1 MTENRCCQDRVKFT
15 HMVNNCHRIK
25 LVLFDSVAF
34 HVIIKFISIS
44 LLRTQVLYLSMQ
56 YFAYCVA
63 ICPDMI
69 FIYLPLTTMLSTVIL
84 LSPAESKYHGSATFI
99 PLWEQIIHHG
109 GGLQPKSHLNR
120 RALRIAVSCVIRAD
134 SCYRQR
140 LQITT
145 TGISCHTV
153 KPDQHAD
160 QAKPNIN
167 NVCMFYPIY
176 VLL

>member
-1 MTENRCCQDRVKFT
+1 MLSRQTVKFT

-34 HVIIKFISIS
+34 HVIIKFISTGIS

-99 PLWEQIIHHG
+99 PL
-109 GGLQPKSHLNR
+109 
-120 RALRIAVSCVIRAD
+120 
-134 SCYRQR
+134 
-140 LQITT
+140 
-145 TGISCHTV
+145 
-153 KPDQHAD
+153 
-160 QAKPNIN
+160 
-167 NVCMFYPIY
+167 
-176 VLL
+176 